1 MTEINDCDW
10 DKDTQIITTPREK
23 KQDHDLEELET
34 ATWYKNAFDLK
45 GLGKAAK
52 PATNK
57 APEALFDL
65 DAKNSVKTIHN
76 CHLQPSI
83 TLQDEND
90 DSEVMAPAATASPA
104 TLPHKNSAKDATS
117 NIHSS
122 IMFLPSQDK
131 EVGEMRVAGG
141 G

>member
-1 MTEINDCDW
+1 MAEIDDCDW
-10 DKDTQIITTPREK
+10 DKDTQTITTPCKK
-23 KQDHDLEELET
+23 KQDHNLKELKT

-45 GLGKAAK
+45 GLGKVAK

-65 DAKNSVKTIHN
+65 DAENSVKTIHN
-76 CHLQPSI
+76 PHLQPTI
-83 TLQDEND
+83 TLQVENN

-104 TLPHKNSAKDATS
+104 MPPRKNSAKDAMS
-117 NIHSS
+117 NIDLS
-122 IMFLPSQDK
+122 IMVLPSQDK
-131 EVGEMRVAGG
+131 EVGEMHMVGG

>member
-76 CHLQPSI
+76 CQYQPTI
-83 TLQDEND
+83 TLQDENN
-90 DSEVMAPAATASPA
+90 DSEVMAPTATASLAMP
-104 TLPHKNSAKDATS
+104 PHKNSAKDAMS
-117 NIHSS
+117 NIDLF
-122 IMFLPSQDK
+122 IMVPPSHDK
-131 EVGEMRVAGG
+131 EVGEMRATGG